1 MCCEIFW
8 FQRGSQVRR
17 FSAEIEPWIHR
28 PHELN
33 LGARRPSTSKR
44 SARRFARHWLVPS
57 VPGHLGSWW
66 HLQHPG
72 PNLYLKRFGDRSR
85 KSNSKGLPPVNQDV
99 LPISTLDILWLDG
112 NLCLWI
118 RLFSCAA
125 VRSHTSEKW
134 AAARLL
140 QSAHVWRGFC
150 CTPLVERRW
159 STLVSERMPLEPKGL
174 SCFFHTFSPWIG
186 NFGAYFSLGR
196 SHKAAAEMV
205 WTWRGLQSG
214 VQLALCQEVSPT
226 LSWCD
231 AKLVQQTL
239 LIANKTRIHGKQRTL
254 NQGWIGLH
262 FEYAPRPRCSC
273 WTWGPVSICVW
284 KEKSGLPQMQYFC
297 CSILSKAPDSR
308 WFFLIAND
316 VCKMLPMHAKN
327 ASTSEK
333 LQWACSTTRTA
344 RLEAVIWSNTNP
356 VRCSNCPGNGPHF
369 TQQSIFAWWLCVRDR
384 IAKAMVVFTPTS
396 I

>member
-66 HLQHPG
+66 HLGSCGQMGVPFTASWAESV
-72 PNLYLKRFGDRSR
+72 PE
-85 KSNSKGLPPVNQDV
+85 
-99 LPISTLDILWLDG
+99 TLQSVIAAG
-112 NLCLWI
+112 NLIPKDFLQLTKMFYPRYPLTRWKLVSVDPPILLCCRTSDPTQARSELQ
-118 RLFSCAA
+118 RDCCNLRMYGAA
-125 VRSHTSEKW
+125 M
-134 AAARLL
+134 
-140 QSAHVWRGFC
+140 RGFC

-205 WTWRGLQSG
+205 WKWRGCS
-214 VQLALCQEVSPT
+214 QE
-226 LSWCD
+226 
-231 AKLVQQTL
+231 
-239 LIANKTRIHGKQRTL
+239 
-254 NQGWIGLH
+254 
-262 FEYAPRPRCSC
+262 CS
-273 WTWGPVSICVW
+273 
-284 KEKSGLPQMQYFC
+284 
-297 CSILSKAPDSR
+297 
-308 WFFLIAND
+308 
-316 VCKMLPMHAKN
+316 
-327 ASTSEK
+327 
-333 LQWACSTTRTA
+333 
-344 RLEAVIWSNTNP
+344 
-356 VRCSNCPGNGPHF
+356 
-369 TQQSIFAWWLCVRDR
+369 
-384 IAKAMVVFTPTS
+384 
-396 I
+396 